1 MTFRSR
7 LKQHGAGL
15 ERNAAE
21 RLRRPERRV
30 RSRASRAPRS
40 VTGIVGVVIRAT
52 LAGLFVQC
60 TSTSP
65 PEGDSHGSGARVSI
79 TAGSGT
85 GTGTTTRPSTDTDT
99 VQKPEV
105 VTPAR
110 ADNTVTPAWTKD
122 EISKIQREL
131 ARLGLYRLAVDGTL
145 GVRTADG
152 LVEAFGDHTWRTMTA
167 PDAVARLAAAR
178 PPAGHKGEHALRLG
192 EMFADGLLD
201 VTFGLGFDEAGW
213 HQIDLPEMEK
223 ALTARSFVVNNA
235 RGIQLYRA
243 AGRALPENPTGT
255 FWVRSNGLTYKPPA
269 GPARRVDVVVRF
281 VSSPDG
287 KSGGEAASAFKE
299 GMVQSDAT
307 FYGGH
312 GRYGS
317 GPDFD
322 RNFTIELFDA
332 QDALEQFFDDYER
345 LEKYLITEGKPHG
358 RGAWAQFQWRVANHR
373 ITVEGD
379 NQGNVRLTRRNPH
392 PGEFGALL
400 MFWNLDR
407 PGAGA
412 VPVTGPG
419 GELAQATRA
428 HPERGYRA
436 SVFDGCRAD
445 DYEISLRA
453 TPGMDRHA
461 TDTFASTISL
471 YWDNMP
477 ATFAA
482 FLDSFLGMQ
491 SAEDI
496 AKAMDHVQTT
506 TGMAGKGTFK
516 AYGVDDNPIYR

>member
-1 MTFRSR
+1 M
-7 LKQHGAGL
+7 
-15 ERNAAE
+15 
-21 RLRRPERRV
+21 V
-30 RSRASRAPRS
+30 M
-40 VTGIVGVVIRAT
+40 RAT
-52 LAGLFVQC
+52 LAGLLVQC
-60 TSTSP
+60 TSASGSLDSDGRSPGHSTS
-65 PEGDSHGSGARVSI
+65 
-79 TAGSGT
+79 
-85 GTGTTTRPSTDTDT
+85 TTTGAGTRSETHTI
-99 VQKPEV
+99 QKPEV
-105 VTPAR
+105 VIPAR
-110 ADNTVTPAWTKD
+110 ADNTALPAWTKD
-122 EISKIQREL
+122 EISKIQSEL

-145 GVRTADG
+145 GIRSQDG

-167 PDAVARLAAAR
+167 PDVVTRLAAAR
-178 PPAGHKGEHALRLG
+178 PPTGHKGEHALRLG

-201 VTFGLGFDEAGW
+201 VTLGLGFDEAGW
-213 HQIDLPEMEK
+213 NEIDLPEVEK
-223 ALTARSFVVNNA
+223 ALTAHSFVVDNA
-235 RGIQLYRA
+235 LGIQLYRA
-243 AGRALPENPTGT
+243 AGRALPDNPFGT

-269 GPARRVDVVVRF
+269 GAARQVHVVVRF

-287 KSGGEAASAFKE
+287 KRGAEAASAFKE

-307 FYGGH
+307 FYAGH

-322 RNFTIELFDA
+322 RNFTIELFDD
-332 QDALEQFFDDYER
+332 QGALEQFFDDYER

-373 ITVEGD
+373 IAVDGV
-379 NQGNVRLTRRNPH
+379 NQGNVRLTKQNPH

-407 PGAGA
+407 AG
-412 VPVTGPG
+412 VGTPPVTGPG

-445 DYEISLRA
+445 DYETSLRA
-453 TPGMDRHA
+453 TPGMDKHA

-477 ATFAA
+477 ATFGA
-482 FLDSFLGMQ
+482 FFDSFLGMQ